1 MDFINMEGVYGVKI
15 PVSFKKDEIH
25 IYNYIRGKRNYSDYI
40 KDLVEAD
47 MKKSVAKDDKAEI
60 YNKFD
65 STNNSMEIDI

>member
-1 MDFINMEGVYGVKI
+1 MEGVYGVKI

-47 MKKSVAKDDKAEI
+47 MKNKEI
-60 YNKFD
+60 VREVPSSNNIQVN
-65 STNNSMEIDI
+65 NNSMEIDI